1 MIEIFEKASLP
12 PKQWRT
18 RCLRELPQAQELFV
32 ENLLQNAQTFEI
44 FIDKKFCGYASVADA
59 TMLEFYL
66 EKKHLAQAGAALS
79 LIAQASAAQAVLCK
93 SFDTNFL
100 DACRRLNWS
109 VEPVALLFRKIVD
122 NSLPVPFPFTV
133 QMASEG
139 DIPEILQCHDGFFHS
154 LSEIHSYLAKD
165 AQLFL
170 YRVEGSAI
178 GCGIVKKIVECR
190 ADYDIGMVVAP
201 AHRGKGFGTQILH
214 HLKHSVLRAGCNP
227 VAGCSA
233 DNAASKRT
241 LEKSGFIS
249 EHELLKFSR
258 R

>member
-12 PKQWRT
+12 PEQWRT
-18 RCLRELPQAQELFV
+18 RCLRQLPQAQELYV
-32 ENLLQNAQTFEI
+32 ENRLQKAHTFEI

-59 TMLEFYL
+59 TILELYL
-66 EKKHLAQAGAALS
+66 EKKHLAQAGAALA
-79 LIAQASAAQAVLCK
+79 LIVQASAAQAVLCK

-100 DACRRLNWS
+100 NACRQLNWS
-109 VEPVALLFRKIVD
+109 VEPVAFLFRKIVD
-122 NSLPVPFPFTV
+122 NALHLPFPFTV
-133 QMASEG
+133 QMGAES
-139 DIPEILQCHDGFFHS
+139 DIPEILQCHDGFFDS
-154 LSEIHSYLAKD
+154 VSEIHSYLAKE

-178 GCGIVKKIVECR
+178 GCGVAKKIVQCR

-201 AHRGKGFGTQILH
+201 AYRGKGFGTQILH
-214 HLKHSVLRAGCNP
+214 HLKHSMLRAGWNP
-227 VAGCSA
+227 VAGCST

-241 LEKSGFIS
+241 LEKAGFLS